1 VTRNDRS
8 NRVNRAAARN
18 KKVKHAPARRPS
30 PPKVV
35 RHKAGPLQKIARAIH
50 RFDRRPVRRY
60 VYRDRRYHRGGL
72 SIGFYIRIPAIRWH
86 VGHTRRFV
94 YRQVVT
100 GHPTG
105 AVEVQST
112 FRRKIRSVHDDY
124 VEVEFELD
132 RIAVTSAGR
141 FIGRVDRFPGDLR
154 RVRAKIYSDGFVEFD
169 RMLYVV
175 GNRLT
180 GFELL
185 STRYCGGDIIGA
197 SYGCLDPRSGE
208 LDFYRERVNSTRYSR
223 LLDPVQLGDVVPV
236 ALVPDEEYLGF
247 QYVVGYDHAS
257 DAYYSG
263 SFDYSSLNSFD
274 RDGTAYRLSDGT
286 HVSGF
291 VSDGRGPVDPRFSS
305 GTSAFAH
312 ESAVTYQ
319 SKSGQTL
326 ALQQRAEIR
335 YLGN

>member
-1 VTRNDRS
+1 M
-8 NRVNRAAARN
+8 
-18 KKVKHAPARRPS
+18 
-30 PPKVV
+30 
-35 RHKAGPLQKIARAIH
+35 
-50 RFDRRPVRRY
+50 
-60 VYRDRRYHRGGL
+60 
-72 SIGFYIRIPAIRWH
+72 
-86 VGHTRRFV
+86 
-94 YRQVVT
+94 T